1 MANTI
6 RKIFAMILAVTL
18 CVGMAPSAL
27 AAVITETEEE
37 VDGGMTTVITT
48 TTETTEDGNTTTVTV
63 TVKTE
68 KDGVDDD
75 GAIVDY
81 DETKVT
87 TTKTTESDVDT
98 VVTEKVVTD
107 GKESLSYDY
116 TEKVPDVD
124 VDLIKDGKEIE
135 NPSGSAE
142 ITPDAPVSADPKK
155 DENDTE
161 YDETRIVSQ
170 TDRKVNAEV
179 NIVEVEDYKII
190 TDKDG
195 NILEV
200 YKYDEEENTGL
211 EPISS
216 QWDDNKQDVKKP
228 VAGMTVEEL
237 KALDDA
243 GKLPVVPMTEEEIK
257 EALKIR
263 PEGYDYLYVGLG
275 EDSYYGVG
283 WNFVSDNYYNGYGT
297 GTHQFAL
304 GDFSEEEMK
313 LISAYCADLETS
325 SRKGYWYTVQNVE
338 DADYYDEESAK
349 HIRTIASNAYWGVI
363 DDPET
368 EEAELGSLVAVK
380 AMMAEAKDADGNPV
394 FTEAQINGL
403 TEGEAL
409 TASQMAIW
417 KYGNPYQK
425 EGETIYID
433 ADTVDYNRYQGKT
446 DWTYSSQ
453 HIKDNIRERIIAE
466 KQLDVENMTEEE
478 LEALNKMVSDQYST
492 ERAAIMGRINAL
504 ANYLMNLTQTDD
516 QSEST
521 QIINEKNYIEDMS
534 MTVGSMVKENADGN
548 GNNSYNVDFTFS
560 LVVTPGEKDDL
571 IIKVINS
578 NGEVVGS
585 GRVAGDGS
593 QDDGFNDVYYDEET
607 GSYTLTGL
615 ELIEGSDTKFNLKLE
630 GAQYLERGV
639 YIYTSEVRDDIPS
652 QTFVG
657 IAEGYK
663 SVDTAMEIDLS
674 FNVEE
679 GTVTTIH
686 EWHSEGDPVYRI
698 IDGDEEFEEF
708 EEEEIPL
715 TPVPYNVEPNPPAE
729 KLDVP
734 SDTETI
740 LDEDVPLAAVPGLGD
755 ESNSWLMIAVFAAIG
770 FVALNLSEKKRE
782 EI

>member
-1 MANTI
+1 MANTM
-6 RKIFAMILAVTL
+6 KKFVAIL
-18 CVGMAPSAL
+18 M
-27 AAVITETEEE
+27 AAVLGMSMGLQAIAATTTETETTT
-37 VDGGMTTVITT
+37 DGELTTTVTT
-48 TTETTEDGNTTTVTV
+48 TTETTEDGNTTTVVV
-63 TVKTE
+63 TVETK
-68 KDGVDDD
+68 KDGIDED
-75 GAIVDY
+75 GATVDY

-87 TTKTTESDVDT
+87 TTQTSGDT
-98 VVTEKVVTD
+98 VISEKCVTD

-142 ITPDAPVSADPKK
+142 ITPDAPVSADPKE

-161 YDETRIVSQ
+161 YDETKIVSK
-170 TDRKVNAEV
+170 TDREVNAEV

-190 TDKDG
+190 RDKDG

-368 EEAELGSLVAVK
+368 KEAEFGSLAAVK

-425 EGETIYID
+425 EDGETIYSE
-433 ADTVDYNRYQGKT
+433 ADTVDYNRYQGRY

-593 QDDGFNDVYYDEET
+593 QDDGFNDVYYDEKT
-607 GSYTLTGL
+607 DSYTLTGL

-639 YIYTSEVRDDIPS
+639 YIYTSEVRDDTPS

-679 GTVTTIH
+679 GTVTTLR

-698 IDGDEEFEEF
+698 IDGDEEFEE
-708 EEEEIPL
+708 EEIPL
-715 TPVPYNVEPNPPAE
+715 TPVLYNAEPNPPAE

-755 ESNSWLMIAVFAAIG
+755 ESSMWLMVAVFAFVG
-770 FVALNLSEKKRE
+770 FMALNLPEKKRE
-782 EI
+782 ED

>member
-1 MANTI
+1 MANTM
-6 RKIFAMILAVTL
+6 KKFVAIL
-18 CVGMAPSAL
+18 M
-27 AAVITETEEE
+27 AAVLGMSMGLQAIAATTTETETTT
-37 VDGGMTTVITT
+37 DGELTTTVTT
-48 TTETTEDGNTTTVTV
+48 TTETTEDGNTTTVVV
-63 TVKTE
+63 TVETK
-68 KDGVDDD
+68 KDGIDED
-75 GAIVDY
+75 GATVDY

-87 TTKTTESDVDT
+87 TTQTSGDT
-98 VVTEKVVTD
+98 VISEKCVTD

-142 ITPDAPVSADPKK
+142 ITPDAPVSADPKE

-161 YDETRIVSQ
+161 YDETKIVSK
-170 TDRKVNAEV
+170 TDREVNAEV

-190 TDKDG
+190 RDKDG

-368 EEAELGSLVAVK
+368 KEAEFGSLAAVK

-425 EGETIYID
+425 EDGETIYID
-433 ADTVDYNRYQGKT
+433 ADTVDYNRYQGRY

-593 QDDGFNDVYYDEET
+593 QDDGFNDVYYDEKT
-607 GSYTLTGL
+607 DSYTLTGL

-639 YIYTSEVRDDIPS
+639 YIYTSEVRDDTPS

-679 GTVTTIH
+679 GTVTTLR

-698 IDGDEEFEEF
+698 IDGDEEFEE
-708 EEEEIPL
+708 EEIPL
-715 TPVPYNVEPNPPAE
+715 TPVLYNAEPNPPAE

-755 ESNSWLMIAVFAAIG
+755 ESSMWLMVAVFAFVG
-770 FVALNLSEKKRE
+770 FMALNLPEKKRE
-782 EI
+782 ED